1 MRWPNS
7 LERMIPSDQMRA
19 VALRLWKHAAE
30 RNPEA
35 QLSLGFGF
43 GFEFESEFAVMDLPN
58 PNAND
63 VA

>member
-7 LERMIPSDQMRA
+7 LERMIPSDQKSA
-19 VALRLWKHAAE
+19 VALHLWKHAAE

-43 GFEFESEFAVMDLPN
+43 EFAVMDLPN

>member
-7 LERMIPSDQMRA
+7 LERMIPSDQKRA

-35 QLSLGFGF
+35 QLSLGFE
-43 GFEFESEFAVMDLPN
+43 FEFEFAVMDLPN